1 MSYYVMNGKIVQKE
15 TVMKFDGGFK
25 GSQRADY
32 EQFSRFLGLNNNQ
45 APRREERPNQITEQD
60 SCNYACANN
69 THLAMVYP
77 VKQEFCDIYDVEIAL
92 INGTIFN
99 QLNKPFYPT
108 GCSGKMKEGCL

>member
-1 MSYYVMNGKIVQKE
+1 
-15 TVMKFDGGFK
+15 MKFDGSYRS
-25 GSQRADY
+25 SQRADY

-45 APRREERPNQITEQD
+45 TPRREERPSYNTDTENQN
-60 SCNYACANN
+60 CACTNN

-77 VKQEFCDIYDVEIAL
+77 VQQEWCDIYDAEIAL